1 MIWVTVANKSTGNYS
16 NYQIM
21 DIKDFSALLKAKQKE
36 LDTLMRRELPVK
48 VGRMAKDHYQD
59 NFRKGGFVNGGLRRW
74 PVTKRQRSGSKSAAA
89 GYGPLLSRRNHLFS
103 SVKYTPGDYRVR
115 VANDV
120 KYAPPHNWGGEM
132 RPTVT
137 PRMRKFAWAMYYKAA
152 GIRKKAAKG
161 KRKGKTRQRELPPE
175 AGMWKGLALTRKKKL
190 KVKIPQRQFIGESTE
205 LNKQIRQTVETEI
218 RNILK

>member
-1 MIWVTVANKSTGNYS
+1 MIWVTVAGKSTGNYL

-36 LDTLMRRELPVK
+36 LDTLMRRKLPVK
-48 VGRMAKDHYQD
+48 VGRMAKDHYQE
-59 NFRKGGFVNGGLRRW
+59 NFRKGGFVNGGLQRW
-74 PVTKRQRSGSKSAAA
+74 PQTKRQSSGSKSAAA
-89 GYGPLLSRRNHLFS
+89 GYGPLLSRRNYLFK
-103 SVKYTPGDYRVR
+103 SVKYTPSDYRVK

-120 KYAPPHNWGGEM
+120 EYAPLHNWGGETH
-132 RPTVT
+132 PTVT
-137 PRMRKFAWAMYYKAA
+137 PRMRKFAWAMYYKAV
-152 GIRKKAAKG
+152 G
-161 KRKGKTRQRELPPE
+161 KRKKGKTRQGELPPE

-205 LNKQIRQTVETEI
+205 LNKQIRQIVEAEI

>member
-120 KYAPPHNWGGEM
+120 KYAPPHNWGGET

>member
-1 MIWVTVANKSTGNYS
+1 
-16 NYQIM
+16 M

-48 VGRMAKDHYQD
+48 VGRMAKDHYHD

-120 KYAPPHNWGGEM
+120 KYAPPHNWGGET

>member
-89 GYGPLLSRRNHLFS
+89 GYGPLLSRRIHLFS

-120 KYAPPHNWGGEM
+120 KYAPPHNWGGET

>member
-1 MIWVTVANKSTGNYS
+1 
-16 NYQIM
+16 M
-21 DIKDFSALLKAKQKE
+21 DIKDFSASLKAKQKE
-36 LDTLMRRELPVK
+36 LDTLMRRKLPVK
-48 VGRMAKDHYQD
+48 MGRMAKDHYQD
-59 NFRKGGFVNGGLRRW
+59 NFRKGGFVNGGLQRW
-74 PVTKRQRSGSKSAAA
+74 PVTKRQQSGSKSAAA

-120 KYAPPHNWGGEM
+120 KYAPPHNWGGET

>member
-1 MIWVTVANKSTGNYS
+1 MIWVTVASKSTGNYS

-21 DIKDFSALLKAKQKE
+21 DIKDFSALLKAKRKE
-36 LDTLMRRELPVK
+36 LDMLMRRELPVK

-120 KYAPPHNWGGEM
+120 EYAPPHNWGGET

>member
-1 MIWVTVANKSTGNYS
+1 
-16 NYQIM
+16 M

-120 KYAPPHNWGGEM
+120 KYAPPHNWGGET

-137 PRMRKFAWAMYYKAA
+137 PQMRKFAWAMYYKAA